1 MSANQFKVTLP
12 NEFMPFIL
20 QLKDGNTT
28 DEKVS
33 LSLAIGMFLS
43 KQTTLAK
50 SAELAKKTIW
60 EFVDVLRSQ
69 GISWGEYTEDSL
81 MMDELTL
88 SKIAGVG

>member
-1 MSANQFKVTLP
+1 MSVNQFNVTIP

-20 QLKDGNTT
+20 QLKDGSTP
-28 DEKVS
+28 DEKVT

-60 EFVDVLRSQ
+60 EFVDMLKSLN
-69 GISWGEYTEDSL
+69 ISWGEYTEESF

-88 SKIAGVG
+88 SKVTGDE

>member
-1 MSANQFKVTLP
+1 MSASQFQVTLP

-50 SAELAKKTIW
+50 SAELAKKNIW
-60 EFVDVLRSQ
+60 EFVDTLKSL

-88 SKIAGVG
+88 SKVAGAK